1 MSYVNARESRGPQ
14 AIAADDFDD
23 GRGGDDRA
31 PGSTRRPPPL
41 TVQPSQPVHPGGSVR
56 PRVTRAPLPRLEL
69 PIKAGQVQFSPAG
82 PTRATTLFPIPGFLP
97 RPTIVRGPRTPAVI
111 VRPRIPGIKPMPG
124 SPPILSVP
132 TVPGALIKPKLPE
145 IVMTP
150 PIMAPR
156 PGAIVPVSTPSTGG
170 GPSPGMFPQRPRP
183 ELIKPNLE
191 LDTIDV
197 RELVQPAPAPAGM
210 SKKTKIVIAAAAGV
224 AALGVVYLVTQGK
237 KKQP

>member
-23 GRGGDDRA
+23 GTGDRE
-31 PGSTRRPPPL
+31 PGSRRPPPL
-41 TVQPSQPVHPGGSVR
+41 TVQPSQPVHPGGSAP
-56 PRVTRAPLPRLEL
+56 PRVSVARLPRLEL

-97 RPTIVRGPRTPAVI
+97 GPATIRGPKQGATVI
-111 VRPRIPGIKPMPG
+111 VRPRPPGRPPRAG

-132 TVPGALIKPKLPE
+132 IVPGALIKPKLPE

-156 PGAIVPVSTPSTGG
+156 PGATVPVSTPSTGG

-183 ELIKPNLE
+183 DLIKPNLE
-191 LDTIDV
+191 LDTLDV
-197 RELVQPAPAPAGM
+197 RELVQPAPAAPGGM
-210 SKKTKIVIAAAAGV
+210 SKKTKIIIAAAAGV